1 MPKTAA
7 ANEIKKKYFTLA
19 KTMHPDKGGDAEK
32 VFFFFFLER
41 IVNFN
46 KNFNSLRNSQLPM
59 KF

>member
-32 VFFFFFLER
+32 VFFFFFFFFEELLT
-41 IVNFN
+41 FN
-46 KNFNSLRNSQLPM
+46 KI
-59 KF
+59 